1 MQITGT
7 SKVQGAGINK
17 IKKQNKNQ
25 KKKNKKKWVNNYI
38 KIFTVIDILLCSNM
52 FFLTINLINM
62 KGYFRRIFAFSSFR

>member
-25 KKKNKKKWVNNYI
+25 KKKNKKK
-38 KIFTVIDILLCSNM
+38 
-52 FFLTINLINM
+52 
-62 KGYFRRIFAFSSFR
+62 